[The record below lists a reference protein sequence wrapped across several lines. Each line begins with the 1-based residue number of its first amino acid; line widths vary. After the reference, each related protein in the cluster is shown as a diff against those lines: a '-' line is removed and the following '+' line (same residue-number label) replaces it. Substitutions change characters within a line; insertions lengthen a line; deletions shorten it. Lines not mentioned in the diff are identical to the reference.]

1 MDEMTFTLL
10 LLWLVK
16 ITFLT
21 KLATTMHLLY
31 SIHLF
36 TFFTF
41 KLDL

>member
-10 LLWLVK
+10 LFLK

-21 KLATTMHLLY
+21 ELATTMHLLY